1 MLLPPV
7 TKCAFD
13 SYYTVFF
20 SNVCFCLS
28 QWTILFGRLV
38 SGLGIG
44 LEGAVLGLVSKS
56 TAKTEDKPKVIAGLL
71 LMKQMGIIIG
81 HVGDG

>member
-1 MLLPPV
+1 M
-7 TKCAFD
+7 
-13 SYYTVFF
+13 
-20 SNVCFCLS
+20 
-28 QWTILFGRLV
+28 

-56 TAKTEDKPKVIAGLL
+56 TANADNKPKVIAGLL

-81 HVGDG
+81 HVGWINFVIMIFVIY

>member
-1 MLLPPV
+1 M
-7 TKCAFD
+7 
-13 SYYTVFF
+13 
-20 SNVCFCLS
+20 
-28 QWTILFGRLV
+28 